1 MSMQRFPVHRL
12 APVLALALV
21 LGTPMAHA
29 QRGTYVVRAGDT
41 LAEIARRHRVS
52 VEALQQ
58 ANRLRRESIRPGQ
71 QLRIPGRA
79 ESGRYVPARRYT
91 VRDGDTLARI
101 ARRHRVSV
109 EDVKTANELRGE
121 NIRPGQRLWIP
132 RAGVTGA
139 QVRAA
144 ARVGNPAE
152 EPDVRPELPEEEL
165 AEIAARARELGLG
178 PASVGQR
185 LLRDDAD
192 PRWIAAAG
200 SAEDLEGTLLMPVD
214 DGAYLRGWGSGAQG
228 YHLAIDIGA
237 PQGTPILAAER
248 GLVAYV
254 GDDIRGYGNLVVLV
268 HANGWVTGYA
278 HNHQNRVIPGQYV
291 ARGDVLAT
299 VGQTGYAQGP
309 HLHFMFVHGGRHCDP
324 MPLFRPMFAAGRS
337 GEAMETLELVWETEH
352 RPSGIRCLLR
362 SQAPHPH
369 RSWRHLGRGR
379 GR

>member
-1 MSMQRFPVHRL
+1 MQRFPVHRL
-12 APVLALALV
+12 APILALALV
-21 LGTPMAHA
+21 LASTTAHA

-41 LAEIARRHRVS
+41 LAEIARRHRVT

-58 ANRLRRESIRPGQ
+58 ANRLRRENIRPGER
-71 QLRIPGRA
+71 LRIPGRA

-109 EDVKTANELRGE
+109 EDVQTANELRGE

-132 RAGVTGA
+132 RPGVTGA

-144 ARVGNPAE
+144 ARVGNAAVA
-152 EPDVRPELPEEEL
+152 PDERPELPEDEL
-165 AEIAARARELGLG
+165 EAIAARARELGLG
-178 PASVGQR
+178 RAPVGQR
-185 LLRDDAD
+185 LLRDEAD

-200 SAEDLEGTLLMPVD
+200 SAEELEGTLRMPVD
-214 DGAYLRGWGSGAQG
+214 GGTYLRGWGSGLQG

-237 PQGTPILAAER
+237 PQGTEIHAAER

-278 HNHQNRVIPGQYV
+278 
-291 ARGDVLAT
+291 
-299 VGQTGYAQGP
+299 QGP
-309 HLHFMFVHGGRHCDP
+309 HLHFKFVHAGRHCDP
-324 MPLFRPMFAAGRS
+324 MPLLRPLITAGRD
-337 GEAMETLELVWETEH
+337 GDPIETLELVWETER

-369 RSWRHLGRGR
+369 RRWRHLGRGR
-379 GR
+379 